1 MTIATNREFLDYG
14 SDAGSRWRGVAQQVI
29 NGEGTTRQLLVGESG
44 ALCIFGAA
52 AGQIYNLPV
61 IGADDIGIWFE
72 FSVTVDAS
80 SNSYTVNTGSS
91 SNFMGG
97 GIVAT
102 STTPGDEDVF
112 SPTIA
117 TDVAMT
123 LDRVEDGWLAGGFF
137 TFTAIS
143 LTEWTVGGQ
152 TVTEP
157 AAADPFS

>member
-1 MTIATNREFLDYG
+1 MTIATNREFLDHG
-14 SDAGSRWRGVAQQVI
+14 SDDGCRWRGVAQQVI
-29 NGEGTTRQLLVGESG
+29 DGAGTTRQLLVGESG
-44 ALCIFGAA
+44 ALCLFANA
-52 AGQIYNLPV
+52 AGQIYNLPI

-72 FSVTVDAS
+72 FSITVSAS

-97 GIVAT
+97 GISAS
-102 STTPGDEDVF
+102 STTPGDGDVF
-112 SPTIA
+112 SPVIA

-143 LTEWTVGGQ
+143 STEWTVGGI